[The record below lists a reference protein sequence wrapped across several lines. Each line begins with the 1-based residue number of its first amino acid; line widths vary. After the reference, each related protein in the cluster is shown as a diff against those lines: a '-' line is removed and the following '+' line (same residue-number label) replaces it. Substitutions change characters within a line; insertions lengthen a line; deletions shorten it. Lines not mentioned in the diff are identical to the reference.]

1 MIQVLKTKEMKSTTS
16 VEGLLVQM
24 DNKQW
29 YAITRMQ
36 PARHGWYLRCGPCT
50 STGKMDLIKDVLYMI
65 PTGGNKEEFQV
76 GIDYLVDILNGNKEA
91 VIDMPNYNQR

>member
-1 MIQVLKTKEMKSTTS
+1 MKSTTK

-36 PARHGWYLRCGPCT
+36 PARFGWYLRCGPCT
-50 STGKMDLIKDVLYMI
+50 TTGRMDLVNDILYMI
-65 PTGGNKEEFQV
+65 PTKTKQEFQV
-76 GIDYLVDILNGNKEA
+76 GIDLLVDILNGKKAA
-91 VIDMPNYNQR
+91 VIDMPNYNREY